1 MQANIDSANT
11 KSAMVVGQARGVAL
25 LAAEQEPHDEGTA
38 AAAEFDEATATADQ
52 APPGRAEDEMPAAA
66 AEAAPAPA
74 AADEQAAVPSLPSDH
89 PDSERLD

>member
-1 MQANIDSANT
+1 MAEAVQPAAVS
-11 KSAMVVGQARGVAL
+11 L